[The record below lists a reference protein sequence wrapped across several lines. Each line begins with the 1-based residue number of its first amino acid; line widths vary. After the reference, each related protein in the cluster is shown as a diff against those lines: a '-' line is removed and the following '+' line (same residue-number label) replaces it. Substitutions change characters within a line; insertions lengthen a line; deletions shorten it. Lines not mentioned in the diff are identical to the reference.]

1 MWRQQKE
8 EQARERK
15 RANEIR
21 KLEDMIS
28 SIEERNAQIDE
39 LLTHEDVFTDVKRLM
54 ELTKERDEGQAKI
67 DELLE
72 KLELMET

>member
-67 DELLE
+67 DELFE